1 MYPPHAPMLPPE
13 LVDLVISNLCGD
25 LVTLRTCGLVS
36 RDWLATSRHHLYDAT
51 YLPRHNL
58 PAFLDLLNSPY
69 NTFFFRLRG
78 LHAIGFPYTDTIQLY
93 PVLPTFSYLRE
104 LHIYG
109 KNLMFHNDAL
119 NPPLLPYLEFL
130 SLTTA
135 IFPSYPKLTAFL
147 SQFPALRDLRLVNVA
162 CHADAGHNQQ
172 GILKLDLAT
181 LFITL
186 GSGIMGWLKS
196 SDFSLHAPRLE
207 TDIRNLEPL
216 FEEYLKSVSSN
227 LRELTLKFHTES
239 QLSIFS
245 EKPVLHSNAVLRSL
259 KITHAFWISGDSYI
273 RVSPG
278 LGRILKKLM
287 HSHLDQLVFVAAV
300 EVGGFAPSPSS
311 HDAIELLD
319 GVGFAGLAR
328 IEFYGPW
335 DSVED
340 ILGKQF
346 KSTISALLPCQTA
359 RGIVHVGGHKF
370 N

>member
-13 LVDLVISNLCGD
+13 LVDLVISNLRSCY
-25 LVTLRTCGLVS
+25 S
-36 RDWLATSRHHLYDAT
+36 Q
-51 YLPRHNL
+51 N
-58 PAFLDLLNSPY
+58 FLDFLNSPY

-119 NPPLLPYLEFL
+119 NPPLPPHLEFL

-147 SQFPALRDLRLVNVA
+147 SQFPALKGLKLINVT
-162 CHADAGHNQQ
+162 CHAYPDYTQQ
-172 GILKLDLAT
+172 DILKLDLIT
-181 LFITL
+181 LFITP
-186 GSGIMGWLKS
+186 GS
-196 SDFSLHAPRLE
+196 
-207 TDIRNLEPL
+207 
-216 FEEYLKSVSSN
+216 
-227 LRELTLKFHTES
+227 ELTLKFHTES

-245 EKPVLHSNAVLRSL
+245 EKPCCPCPLNVRRQLHPNAPRLE
-259 KITHAFWISGDSYI
+259 
-273 RVSPG
+273 
-278 LGRILKKLM
+278 RILKKLM
-287 HSHLDQLVFVAAV
+287 HSRLDQLVFVAVV

-319 GVGFAGLAR
+319 GVGFAGLTR

-335 DSVED
+335 DSVDD

-346 KSTISALLPCQTA
+346 KSAISALLPCQTA
-359 RGIVHVGGHKF
+359 RGIMSVGIGLTRI
-370 N
+370 